1 MSLTVFAVKGF
12 GSNEIVEI
20 VVTLP
25 GLDNRGIQKNLQVDM
40 ERLPG
45 IKFVETSLSSQ
56 TLVVNYNSKKVD
68 KSAIENV
75 LKKWDCPI
83 GEFSFRNSISMK

>member
-45 IKFVETSLSSQ
+45 IKFVETSLS
-56 TLVVNYNSKKVD
+56 
-68 KSAIENV
+68 
-75 LKKWDCPI
+75 
-83 GEFSFRNSISMK
+83 